1 MKIKDIILKYFTI
14 QNSSLTKDELLDIQ
28 EQLSEVAE
36 DYNLEGY
43 SLSDKVIVLKHE
55 IEHALHNEQSPF
67 SEYLDLYDA
76 STYYIFTKESFI
88 MFASCVVDDDY
99 FEITDVW
106 SEKEFIDDVISR
118 IEFVLDN

>member
-43 SLSDKVIVLKHE
+43 SLSDKVLVLKSE
-55 IEHALHNEQSPF
+55 IEHSLHNDQSLFPQ
-67 SEYLDLYDA
+67 YLDLYDA

-88 MFASCVVDDDY
+88 MFANCVVDDDY
-99 FEITDVW
+99 FEITDIW
-106 SEKEFIDDVISR
+106 SEKEFIDDVIGQ